1 MNLDQLLKRQ
11 ESLTAELTKGLEAG
25 GFDAAKLKRPLE
37 VNEQRAAAIQSRIE
51 AIEQDKTD
59 YIASADQ
66 QIAALKAEL
75 GTLGDAIKSAQAM
88 IEPVLKATRG
98 GKGRAEPAPR
108 PKGK

>member
-11 ESLTAELTKGLEAG
+11 ESLTAELTKGLQSS
-25 GFDAAKLKRPLE
+25 GFDAAKLQRPVE
-37 VNEQRAAAIQSRIE
+37 VNEQRAAAIRSRIE

-66 QIAALKAEL
+66 QIVALKTEL

-88 IEPVLKATRG
+88 IDPALKATRG
-98 GKGRAEPAPR
+98 GKGKAEPTPR
-108 PKGK
+108 SKGK